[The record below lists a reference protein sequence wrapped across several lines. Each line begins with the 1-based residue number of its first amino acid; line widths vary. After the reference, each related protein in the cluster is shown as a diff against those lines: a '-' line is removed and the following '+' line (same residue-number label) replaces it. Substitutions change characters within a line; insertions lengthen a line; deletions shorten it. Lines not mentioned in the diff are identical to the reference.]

1 MSFAPMLLSLAVMS
15 MLIDLPT
22 MQIIE
27 PRAYLLQQRAS
38 CRGGKVYEID
48 NVRDIAQCKEAC
60 LQFDCAAVNLLQ
72 LGEFMF
78 KCEILESLHGMVE
91 ARGSACFFAS
101 DLMEGMGGW
110 GGMRRLGPF
119 GGMRGLGPYGGY
131 RVMRGYWGMRGYR
144 GFEGMRGYFGTF
156 W

>member
-1 MSFAPMLLSLAVMS
+1 MSFASMLLSIAVMS
-15 MLIDLPT
+15 MLIDLT
-22 MQIIE
+22 AMQIIE

-78 KCEILESLHGMVE
+78 KCEILENLHGMVE
-91 ARGSACFFAS
+91 AHGSACFFAS
-101 DLMEGMGGW
+101 DLLGGMGGW
-110 GGMRRLGPF
+110 EGMGPF

-131 RVMRGYWGMRGYR
+131 RVMRGYWGMSGYTGYR
-144 GFEGMRGYFGTF
+144 GMRGYFGPF